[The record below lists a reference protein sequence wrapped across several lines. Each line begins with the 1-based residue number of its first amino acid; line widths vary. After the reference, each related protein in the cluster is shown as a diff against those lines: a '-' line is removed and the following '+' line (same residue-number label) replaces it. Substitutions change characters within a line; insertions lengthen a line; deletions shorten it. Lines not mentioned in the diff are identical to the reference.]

1 MTTPSSLE
9 VGTPSSADGAAR
21 RAHSRRAGL
30 WAALRASRPNQ
41 WPKNALVLAAPVAA
55 GSWGP
60 RAHGWLDCLVAGI
73 AFVAASCAVYLVND
87 VVDVERDRRHP
98 RKRLRPVASGA
109 LSEPMALAAA
119 VVAVIA
125 MLGAAAFVDA
135 TWFSAAL
142 TLYLVLSIFY
152 SLGLKQ
158 VPVLEMGLVSSG
170 FVLRGLG
177 GAAATHIV
185 PSVPFTVVTALGAL
199 VVVLEKRS
207 SECADLEQ
215 AAAGHRPVLASYGLR
230 TLRRAAKS
238 ASVVVLVAY
247 SCWAATQTSVIAPHF
262 PLLSVLPLGG
272 ALWTFHRRLAVHP
285 DLSVDGV
292 LTRDRTMI
300 VWEVSWLALFALGAW
315 P

>member
-1 MTTPSSLE
+1 MTTPSSVE
-9 VGTPSSADGAAR
+9 VGPPSTADAAGR
-21 RAHSRRAGL
+21 VRPLRAGL
-30 WAALRASRPNQ
+30 WAAVRATRPHQ

-60 RAHGWLDCLVAGI
+60 RAHGWLDCVAAGA

-119 VVAVIA
+119 AAAVVA
-125 MLGAAAFVDA
+125 MLGAEAFVDA

-207 SECADLEQ
+207 SECADLKQ
-215 AAAGHRPVLASYGLR
+215 AAAAHRPVLASYDLR
-230 TLRRAAKS
+230 TLRRAAR
-238 ASVVVLVAY
+238 ASSVIVVAAY
-247 SCWAATQTSVIAPHF
+247 ACWAATRSVVLAPHF
-262 PLLSVLPLGG
+262 PLLSVFPLGG

-285 DLSVDGV
+285 DRSVEDV
-292 LTRDRTMI
+292 LTRDGTMI
-300 VWEVSWLALFALGAW
+300 AWEVSWLALFALSAW